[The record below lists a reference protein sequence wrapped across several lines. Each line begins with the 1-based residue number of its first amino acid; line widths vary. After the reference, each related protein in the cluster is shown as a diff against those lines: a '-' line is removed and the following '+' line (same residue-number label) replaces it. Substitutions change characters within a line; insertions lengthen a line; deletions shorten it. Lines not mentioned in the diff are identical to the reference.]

1 VCVGVKK
8 TIGHAT
14 EHLYL
19 SGALAL
25 GGGAALFLAGQ
36 IYFRYRLKIGAN
48 RFRIIAAVAALATVP
63 VGLWLAIAQVAA
75 LVAVFGALLALEGKQ
90 RA

>member
-1 VCVGVKK
+1 MRRGEE

-14 EHLYL
+14 EHL

-36 IYFRYRLKIGAN
+36 IYFRWRLKIGAN
-48 RFRIIAAVAALATVP
+48 RFRIIAAIAALATVP
-63 VGLWLAIAQVAA
+63 VGLWLAIAQVAT
-75 LVAVFGALLALEGKQ
+75 LVLVFGVLLAAEDKP